1 MLRSEQTKDNRGGDV
16 GYVGV
21 CMGFG
26 RCGIMGILQR
36 VRYNRRMNKSNVT
49 SINENSPEFIADLKR
64 RIAIAKNPK
73 NRIQLDKSKKNILQ
87 KYRKL
92 TRAAV

>member
-1 MLRSEQTKDNRGGDV
+1 
-16 GYVGV
+16 
-21 CMGFG
+21 MGFG
-26 RCGIMGILQR
+26 RCRIMGILQR

-49 SINENSPEFIADLKR
+49 SINENSPEFIADLQR
-64 RIAIAKNPK
+64 RVAIAKNPK

-92 TRAAV
+92 VRAAV

>member
-1 MLRSEQTKDNRGGDV
+1 
-16 GYVGV
+16 
-21 CMGFG
+21 MGFG
-26 RCGIMGILQR
+26 RCRIMGILQR

-49 SINENSPEFIADLKR
+49 SINENSPEFIADLQR
-64 RIAIAKNPK
+64 RITIAKNPK

-92 TRAAV
+92 VRAAV

>member
-1 MLRSEQTKDNRGGDV
+1 MRGEQTKDNRGG
-16 GYVGV
+16 GMLQGGV

-26 RCGIMGILQR
+26 RCRIMGILQR

-49 SINENSPEFIADLKR
+49 SVNENSPEFIADLKR
-64 RIAIAKNPK
+64 RVAIAKNPK
-73 NRIQLDKSKKNILQ
+73 NRIQLRKSKKNILQ

>member
-1 MLRSEQTKDNRGGDV
+1 
-16 GYVGV
+16 
-21 CMGFG
+21 
-26 RCGIMGILQR
+26 MGILQR
-36 VRYNRRMNKSNVT
+36 VRYNRSMNKSNVT

-64 RIAIAKNPK
+64 RVAIAKNPK

-92 TRAAV
+92 VRAAV

>member
-1 MLRSEQTKDNRGGDV
+1 M
-16 GYVGV
+16 GV

-26 RCGIMGILQR
+26 RYGIMGILRR
-36 VRYNRRMNKSNVT
+36 VRYNRRMNKSNIT
-49 SINENSPEFIADLKR
+49 SVNENSPEFIADLQR
-64 RIAIAKNPK
+64 RVAIAKNPK
-73 NRIQLDKSKKNILQ
+73 NRIQLSKSKKNILQ

>member
-1 MLRSEQTKDNRGGDV
+1 MWGG
-16 GYVGV
+16 

-26 RCGIMGILQR
+26 RCGIMGILRR
-36 VRYNRRMNKSNVT
+36 VRYNRRMNKSNVI
-49 SINENSPEFIADLKR
+49 SVNENSPEFIADLKR
-64 RIAIAKNPK
+64 RVAIAKNPK
-73 NRIQLDKSKKNILQ
+73 NRIQLRKSKKNILQ

>member
-1 MLRSEQTKDNRGGDV
+1 
-16 GYVGV
+16 
-21 CMGFG
+21 MGFS
-26 RCGIMGILQR
+26 RYGIMGILRR

-49 SINENSPEFIADLKR
+49 SVNENGPEFIADLQR
-64 RIAIAKNPK
+64 RVAIAKNPK

-92 TRAAV
+92 VRAAV

>member
-1 MLRSEQTKDNRGGDV
+1 
-16 GYVGV
+16 
-21 CMGFG
+21 
-26 RCGIMGILQR
+26 
-36 VRYNRRMNKSNVT
+36 MNKSNVT

-64 RIAIAKNPK
+64 RITIAKNPK

-92 TRAAV
+92 VRAAV

>member
-1 MLRSEQTKDNRGGDV
+1 
-16 GYVGV
+16 
-21 CMGFG
+21 MGFS
-26 RCGIMGILQR
+26 RYGIMGILRR

-49 SINENSPEFIADLKR
+49 SVNENGPEFIADLQR
-64 RIAIAKNPK
+64 RVAIAKNPK

>member
-1 MLRSEQTKDNRGGDV
+1 MRGEQTKDNRGGDIL
-16 GYVGV
+16 YEGV

-26 RCGIMGILQR
+26 WYGIMGILQR

-64 RIAIAKNPK
+64 RVAIAKNPK

-92 TRAAV
+92 VRAAV

>member
-1 MLRSEQTKDNRGGDV
+1 
-16 GYVGV
+16 
-21 CMGFG
+21 MGFG
-26 RCGIMGILQR
+26 WYGIMGILQR

-64 RIAIAKNPK
+64 RVAIAKNPK

-92 TRAAV
+92 VRAAV

>member
-1 MLRSEQTKDNRGGDV
+1 
-16 GYVGV
+16 
-21 CMGFG
+21 MGFG
-26 RCGIMGILQR
+26 RCRIMGILQR

-49 SINENSPEFIADLKR
+49 SINENSPEFIADLQR
-64 RIAIAKNPK
+64 RVAIAKNPK
-73 NRIQLDKSKKNILQ
+73 NRIQLSKSKKNILQ

>member
-1 MLRSEQTKDNRGGDV
+1 
-16 GYVGV
+16 
-21 CMGFG
+21 MGFG
-26 RCGIMGILQR
+26 RCGIMGILRR

-49 SINENSPEFIADLKR
+49 SVNENSPEFIADLQR
-64 RIAIAKNPK
+64 RVAIAKNPK
-73 NRIQLDKSKKNILQ
+73 NRIQLSKSKKNILQ

>member
-1 MLRSEQTKDNRGGDV
+1 MRGEQTKDNRGGGV
-16 GYVGV
+16 GCVGV

-26 RCGIMGILQR
+26 RCRITGILQR

-49 SINENSPEFIADLKR
+49 SINENSPEFIADLQCR
-64 RIAIAKNPK
+64 VAIAKNPK
-73 NRIQLDKSKKNILQ
+73 NRIQLSKSKKNILH

-92 TRAAV
+92 ICAAV

>member
-1 MLRSEQTKDNRGGDV
+1 MRGEQTKDNRGGDIL
-16 GYVGV
+16 YEGV

-26 RCGIMGILQR
+26 WYGIMGILQR

-64 RIAIAKNPK
+64 RVAIAKNPK

-92 TRAAV
+92 IRAAV

>member
-1 MLRSEQTKDNRGGDV
+1 MRGEQTKDNRGG
-16 GYVGV
+16 GMLHGGV

-26 RCGIMGILQR
+26 RCRIMGILQR
-36 VRYNRRMNKSNVT
+36 VRYNRRMNKSNVI
-49 SINENSPEFIADLKR
+49 SVNENSPEFIADLKR
-64 RIAIAKNPK
+64 RVAIAKNPK
-73 NRIQLDKSKKNILQ
+73 NRIQLRKSKKNILQ

>member
-1 MLRSEQTKDNRGGDV
+1 
-16 GYVGV
+16 
-21 CMGFG
+21 MGFG
-26 RCGIMGILQR
+26 RYGIMGILRR

-49 SINENSPEFIADLKR
+49 SVNENSPEFIADLKR
-64 RIAIAKNPK
+64 RVAIAKNPK

-92 TRAAV
+92 IRAAV